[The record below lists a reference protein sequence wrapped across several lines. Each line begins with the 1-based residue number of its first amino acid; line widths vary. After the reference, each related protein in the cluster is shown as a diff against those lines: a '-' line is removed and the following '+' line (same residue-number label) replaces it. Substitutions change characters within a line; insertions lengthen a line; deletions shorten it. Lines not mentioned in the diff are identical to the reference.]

1 MSLLAM
7 LGGRSVQVGRRRADR
22 DVVDYGHGRNRADR
36 VLSADAGCGGLR
48 AQCCACARALGTA
61 IAEGAQIVILPEL
74 AHCGYVFGSAQEARA
89 AAQAADGELLA
100 GWAQEA
106 GRGDALVIGGFC
118 ELAPDGRVFNS
129 SALVDGRRCAG
140 RIRKL
145 HLWNDESHWFAP
157 GERPARWL
165 RRATGGSVWAFATTS
180 SSRADPRLGARRGG
194 PDRTAHQLAAGF
206 AAREEPILHS
216 LALTTAYLSRVFVAV
231 CDAAAVSAALTFKV
245 EAWSPRRMGRCFRQL
260 RPAAVSRRWWP
271 TVSCARPVTSATVP
285 K

>member
-1 MSLLAM
+1 MAETVRIACCQLTPDVEDSV
-7 LGGRSVQVGRRRADR
+7 RSAARA
-22 DVVDYGHGRNRADR
+22 RA
-36 VLSADAGCGGLR
+36 
-48 AQCCACARALGTA
+48 ALGTA

-129 SALVDGRRCAG
+129 SALVDGGGVLAVY
-140 RIRKL
+140 RKL

-157 GERPARWL
+157 GERPAPVVETRYGRVGL
-165 RRATGGSVWAFATTS
+165 GICYDIEFPELTRGLALAG
-180 SSRADPRLGARRGG
+180 ADLIALPTNWPRDS
-194 PDRTAHQLAAGF
+194 PP
-206 AAREEPILHS
+206 REEPILHS

-231 CDAAAVSAALTFKV
+231 CDRGGSERGLDFQGGSVVAAPNGALLSAAAPGGGEQTLVADCELRQARDKRNGPRNDAFADRRPERYLAMLAQDPSAV
-245 EAWSPRRMGRCFRQL
+245 
-260 RPAAVSRRWWP
+260 
-271 TVSCARPVTSATVP
+271 
-285 K
+285 